1 MKHIQTIPKL
11 PIPAPQ
17 PKTFCTGLNLLIYY
31 AKKKCLHFTKQC
43 EICLPQ
49 NIYFTAAMRC
59 GCAEKSTHVLFLIKQ
74 KVDVNCTNI
83 CQ

>member
-31 AKKKCLHFTKQC
+31 AKKNVSILQNSVRVACHRTFTSLQQC
-43 EICLPQ
+43 DVV
-49 NIYFTAAMRC
+49 
-59 GCAEKSTHVLFLIKQ
+59 VLRSQLTSSF
-74 KVDVNCTNI
+74 
-83 CQ
+83 

>member
-11 PIPAPQ
+11 PTPAP
-17 PKTFCTGLNLLIYY
+17 P
-31 AKKKCLHFTKQC
+31 AKNILHRIEFINILCQKKCLHFTKQC